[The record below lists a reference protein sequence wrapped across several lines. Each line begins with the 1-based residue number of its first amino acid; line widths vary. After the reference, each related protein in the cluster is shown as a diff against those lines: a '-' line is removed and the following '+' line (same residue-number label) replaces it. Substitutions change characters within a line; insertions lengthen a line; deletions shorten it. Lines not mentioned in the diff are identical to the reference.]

1 MPLYGQL
8 DPRRGL
14 VIREKSKQPE
24 TAGPDAEVAVL
35 TWENIVHLVAKAGKV
50 RESIDNLHLVAS
62 CIANKPIGQAP
73 VGVEMHL
80 VPVDRAMP
88 KKEKEED
95 GEPEWN
101 GSSFAVTCLL
111 GMSIGVVKLTS
122 VVNSTERGPTVR
134 WKSLVAGETGS
145 MSLAE
150 WNRSAAE
157 YDAIAAHATATL
169 KSNMEPTIKAQA
181 RQAGR
186 VAILED
192 VLREI
197 GKIADKCSTGPVPPD
212 GYWNIYEWV
221 SENVSL

>member
-8 DPRRGL
+8 DPHRGL
-14 VIREKSKQPE
+14 VVRENSKQPE

-35 TWENIVHLVAKAGKV
+35 TWENIVHLV
-50 RESIDNLHLVAS
+50 RESLDNLHLVAS
-62 CIANKPIGQAP
+62 CIANKPIGHAP

-95 GEPEWN
+95 GDEFAYAYDVN
-101 GSSFAVTCLL
+101 NVAAIVKRTRQVGITADYVFVGSNTH
-111 GMSIGVVKLTS
+111 
-122 VVNSTERGPTVR
+122 
-134 WKSLVAGETGS
+134 GS
-145 MSLAE
+145 MSASV
-150 WNRSAAE
+150 WRYRSMM
-157 YDAIAAHATATL
+157 YNAIAAHATATL
-169 KSNMEPTIKAQA
+169 KASVEPTIKAHA
-181 RQAGR
+181 EQAGR
-186 VAILED
+186 IARLED
-192 VLREI
+192 TLREI